1 MEAGSK
7 PPGSSRSTPIPVFG
21 ASTTERTMTA
31 DTNPI
36 IGGRDHALRRLT
48 IVTNGFQA
56 PMDAFRAKAATT
68 AKPSGRSFSASR
80 NAKRAS
86 K

>member
-1 MEAGSK
+1 M
-7 PPGSSRSTPIPVFG
+7 PCVV
-21 ASTTERTMTA
+21 M
-31 DTNPI
+31 
-36 IGGRDHALRRLT
+36 T

-56 PMDAFRAKAATT
+56 PMDVFRAKAAAT